1 PVALLQECSRA
12 TKSHTKGRSAPSRKL
27 TQDSAARAP
36 PRKFPAA
43 QAQCPPQL
51 YNPALRLRSKSTA
64 AQPLRVPQNI
74 VTDESFRF
82 SRMKNQH
89 SSVWDDY
96 RVRAVSGQLEFAAR
110 KFIRARFAQKKK
122 PANRGGSFPSEMNL
136 EFTRRIFRRTSCGD
150 WNHPT

>member
-1 PVALLQECSRA
+1 SCAAAALEKHSSATTASPVKHCDRRIISFLPYE
-12 TKSHTKGRSAPSRKL
+12 KSA
-27 TQDSAARAP
+27 
-36 PRKFPAA
+36 
-43 QAQCPPQL
+43 
-51 YNPALRLRSKSTA
+51 
-64 AQPLRVPQNI
+64 
-74 VTDESFRF
+74 
-82 SRMKNQH
+82 